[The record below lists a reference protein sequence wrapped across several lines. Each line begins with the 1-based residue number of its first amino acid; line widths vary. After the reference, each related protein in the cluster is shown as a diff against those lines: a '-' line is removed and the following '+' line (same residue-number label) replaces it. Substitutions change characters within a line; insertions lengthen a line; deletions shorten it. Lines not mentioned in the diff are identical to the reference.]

1 MEKSSNRVVTEV
13 LRSPDSMVV
22 WPGEYVEV
30 SIPEELSGE
39 DVMLEPRTD
48 TPVNSKCM
56 INQEWPNPQII
67 KCSANRLRTY
77 S

>member
-1 MEKSSNRVVTEV
+1 MVTEV

-56 INQEWPNPQII
+56 INQ
-67 KCSANRLRTY
+67 
-77 S
+77 